1 MIIIYQIIIS
11 QIINQML
18 SLRKMSVMNSS
29 RLG

>member
-18 SLRKMSVMNSS
+18 SLQKMSVINSS

>member
-1 MIIIYQIIIS
+1 MIIIYQIIRS

-18 SLRKMSVMNSS
+18 SLQKMSVMNSS